1 MSATVV
7 IDDAGR
13 LILPLAIREQFNLS
27 GGSLLTIRSSG
38 NHFELT
44 PVSAE
49 DSDLVE
55 RDGLL
60 VVSATGTP
68 CDAREVIERERECL

>member
-13 LILPLAIREQFNLS
+13 LMLPLAIREQYNLTS
-27 GGSLLTIRSSG
+27 GSLLRIRSTG

-44 PVSAE
+44 PVGFDE
-49 DSDLVE
+49 PELVE

-60 VVSATGTP
+60 VIPATGTP
-68 CDAREVIERERECL
+68 CNALEAVEMERENR

>member
-13 LILPLAIREQFNLS
+13 LMLPQAIREQFNLTC
-27 GGSLLTIRSSG
+27 GSRLRIRSTG

-44 PVSAE
+44 PVAE
-49 DSDLVE
+49 DESDLVE

-68 CDAREVIERERECL
+68 CNASEAVELERECR